1 MGRLSQII
9 YYLYAESHPTKT
21 EQAHFYTH
29 VEITDSLKKVR
40 RVHQNRLRK
49 CEVNDPNNS

>member
-9 YYLYAESHPTKT
+9 YYLNAESHPTKT